1 MDRLI
6 STDGKGRMNL
16 GKHYAQMYFLMHE
29 QKDGNIILEK
39 AAVVPERE
47 LWLHKNPKAKK
58 SLLRGI
64 EQARKGQGKKNAIDL
79 DVYDV
84 RLSTPK
90 LNFSCML
97 QNASC
102 ETKQSLSRYS
112 VKTEFT

>member
-47 LWLHKNPKAKK
+47 LWLHKNSKAKK

-84 RLSTPK
+84 K
-90 LNFSCML
+90 
-97 QNASC
+97 
-102 ETKQSLSRYS
+102 E
-112 VKTEFT
+112 